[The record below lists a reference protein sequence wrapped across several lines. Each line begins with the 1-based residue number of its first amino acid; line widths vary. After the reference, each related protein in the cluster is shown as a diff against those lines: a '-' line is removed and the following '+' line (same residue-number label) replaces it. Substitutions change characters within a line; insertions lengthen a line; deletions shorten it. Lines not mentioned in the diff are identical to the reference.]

1 MTPMVRDNMATPSTE
16 GSRSPVDALQLGVSR
31 KIWTSIH
38 RWIGLVAGAYF
49 VVAGLTGSVLAF
61 WQDLDEWLNPNLMIV
76 SEPTPNSPCRSVDE
90 IVAAART
97 QLPDAVKARPDTP
110 IYVRF
115 PNHRT
120 GAVQVTYMTGLPS
133 REQMEEARR
142 TKDHSKFDMALVA
155 GHTIFVDPYT
165 ARVTG
170 ERFGGWSTRPLSMP
184 FVYMMMSLH
193 CALLWEPYG
202 RLVVAGVGLLLL
214 ISTIVGICLWLPR
227 NGAWSKALKIKLGAK
242 LERLVYDLHKAFG
255 VYLSVVLVVS
265 IFSGMYMDFK
275 APWRALVS
283 HFLPVRQFKMEL
295 ASESANGRPPL
306 APSEAVAIAEKH
318 FPDGWLQML
327 VLPRGENGTYAI
339 GKHLDGEP
347 NQASTSRM
355 LVMDQYSGKILA
367 TQDPRDFSAGEKFF
381 EWQYPLHSGEA
392 FDNAGRAFMLAF
404 GFVPLV
410 LYVTGFI
417 RWRHKAR
424 NQSSR
429 RRKSVD
435 AS

>member
-16 GSRSPVDALQLGVSR
+16 GSRSRVDALQLGVSR
-31 KIWTSIH
+31 KIWTSTH

-76 SEPTPNSPCRSVDE
+76 SEPTPNSPYRSVDE

-142 TKDHSKFDMALVA
+142 TRDHSKFDMALVA

-170 ERFGGWSTRPLSMP
+170 SIGGWSTRPLSMP

-242 LERLVYDLHKAFG
+242 LECLVYDLHKAF
-255 VYLSVVLVVS
+255 V
-265 IFSGMYMDFK
+265 
-275 APWRALVS
+275 
-283 HFLPVRQFKMEL
+283 EL

-347 NQASTSRM
+347 NQASASRM